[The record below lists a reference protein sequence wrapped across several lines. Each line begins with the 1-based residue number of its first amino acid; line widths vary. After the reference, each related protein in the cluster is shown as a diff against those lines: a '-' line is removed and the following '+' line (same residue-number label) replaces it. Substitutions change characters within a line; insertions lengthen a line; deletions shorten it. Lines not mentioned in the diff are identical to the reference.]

1 VQVPLRVSEQP
12 LDSRVVAGDARH
24 RYSRPLPEL
33 VVVDLRHG
41 RAEAVRELRLGG
53 LDVLALSLQR
63 SRLGEVQ
70 LDRQNRDVAGAAS
83 RRPAQD
89 SSAGAPAGTG
99 SSSEVRSTSR
109 VS

>member
-1 VQVPLRVSEQP
+1 
-12 LDSRVVAGDARH
+12 
-24 RYSRPLPEL
+24 LPEL
-33 VVVDLRHG
+33 VVIHLGDG
-41 RAEAVRELRLGG
+41 RAEAVRELRLRG
-53 LDVLALSLQR
+53 LDVLALPLQR

-70 LDRQNRDVAGAAS
+70 LDRQNRDEAGAAS